1 MLLGKYN
8 HFGVPCGTKKDN
20 ASHYEDMKLFATSPD
35 DHPYG
40 IEFLRFEEGC
50 PLPDELQTMCHVA
63 LEVEDINEA
72 MKGYKVILEPFDVTD
87 NLKCAFIMDDN
98 ALIELMQIS

>member
-1 MLLGKYN
+1 MLGKYN
-8 HFGVPCGTKKDN
+8 HFGVPTSTKKEKET
-20 ASHYEDMKLFATSPD
+20 HYEEIKVYGTSPD

-40 IEFLRFEEGC
+40 VEFLRFENDC
-50 PLPDELQTMCHVA
+50 PLPEEIQTMCHA
-63 LEVEDINEA
+63 AFEVEDIDEA
-72 MKGYKVILEPFDVTD
+72 IKGYKVIMEPFNVTD

>member
-1 MLLGKYN
+1 MIGKYN
-8 HFGVPCGTKKDN
+8 HFGVQASTKQDN
-20 ASHYEDMKLFATSPD
+20 ENYYEGIKTYATSPD

-40 IEFLRFEEGC
+40 VEFLRFEDGC
-50 PLPDELQTMCHVA
+50 PLPEEIQTMNHA
-63 LEVEDINEA
+63 AFEVEDLAEA
-72 MKGYKVILEPFDVTD
+72 MKGYKVIMEPFDVTD

>member
-1 MLLGKYN
+1 MLGKYN
-8 HFGVPCGTKKDN
+8 HFGVRASTKQDN
-20 ASHYEDMKLFATSPD
+20 ENYYEGIKVYATSPD

-40 IEFLRFEEGC
+40 VEFLRFEEGC
-50 PLPDELQTMCHVA
+50 PLPEEIQTMNHA
-63 LEVEDINEA
+63 AFEVEDLAEA
-72 MKGYKVILEPFDVTD
+72 MKGYKVIMEPFDVTE